1 MQLLQ
6 ARRSSARQLIFAHGL
21 LTIRRLNKTSGG
33 SSSLYIV
40 KYYHNTVKY
49 YTLNIYLLID
59 IIVVGSL
66 GSAQASSI
74 GEGQGVNS

>member
-1 MQLLQ
+1 MGYLQLEG
-6 ARRSSARQLIFAHGL
+6 LIRHLGVV
-21 LTIRRLNKTSGG
+21 
-33 SSSLYIV
+33 SSLYVV